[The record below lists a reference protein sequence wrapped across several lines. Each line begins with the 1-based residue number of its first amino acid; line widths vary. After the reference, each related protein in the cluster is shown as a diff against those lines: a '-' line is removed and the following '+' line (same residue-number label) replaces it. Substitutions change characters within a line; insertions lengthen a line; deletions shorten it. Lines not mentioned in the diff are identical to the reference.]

1 MMKNAPPDKEDVLPT
16 IRAWTPERL
25 ERSQEP
31 EEILLL
37 LRQFGLTTEDIAQGT
52 GADVRTVR
60 RWNNKPPGKSAAI
73 RLGEIR
79 NIVVRLKSKQI
90 LSDRGII
97 FWLRHPNRLL
107 DDYSPLS
114 VIGAG
119 GFRSALEAAKCFI
132 QSERGFHRPLSDKV
146 LRRLESKE
154 SSRSARVTASGKK
167 LEPVGS

>member
-1 MMKNAPPDKEDVLPT
+1 MMKNALPDKEDVLPT
-16 IRAWTPERL
+16 IGAGTPNRL

-37 LRQFGLTTEDIAQGT
+37 LMQFGLTNEDIAQGT
-52 GADVRTVR
+52 GADERTVR
-60 RWNNKPPGKSAAI
+60 RWKNKPPGKSAAI

-90 LSDRGII
+90 LSDRGIV

-107 DDYSPLS
+107 EDYSPLS

-132 QSERGFHRPLSDKV
+132 QSERGFQRPLPEKV

-154 SSRSARVTASGKK
+154 ASHSAGATAARKK